1 MQFFGFHKDESKE
14 NLLYLEKFNKTLK
27 EKETSL
33 IKQLQPIV
41 KIERIDESPHAEPV
55 RSPSPEKNEIRK
67 AIDPLLIQQPIIQ
80 LNRVD
85 AKLRLVRSVKNTPCS
100 CESLGCSSVKIKRGY
115 SCIFC
120 YTKKSSTH

>member
-41 KIERIDESPHAEPV
+41 KIERIDESSHAEPV
-55 RSPSPEKNEIRK
+55 RSPSPEKKWNKES
-67 AIDPLLIQQPIIQ
+67 
-80 LNRVD
+80 NRSTANSTAD
-85 AKLRLVRSVKNTPCS
+85 NS
-100 CESLGCSSVKIKRGY
+100 IKSRGRQTEA
-115 SCIFC
+115 SA
-120 YTKKSSTH
+120 